1 MFDSNA
7 GTGMRLGG
15 TLLIWVMMA
24 IMITPMARS
33 PHIFNLIGVMIIAGV
48 GLISTLAIWDQLG
61 FLQGDTDRSESYSKR
76 KNENRDA
83 EAALLLL
90 QMLSP
95 EERDTIRNRLMD
107 NMRSD
112 GEIPGI
118 DESTEML
125 DRR

>member
-1 MFDSNA
+1 MFDDNA
-7 GTGMRLGG
+7 RTGMRLGG

-33 PHIFNLIGVMIIAGV
+33 PHIFNLLAVTIIAGV

-61 FLQGDTDRSESYSKR
+61 FLQGDTDSSKSYSKR

-107 NMRSD
+107 NMRND

-118 DESTEML
+118 DENTEML

>member
-1 MFDSNA
+1 MFGENIQA
-7 GTGMRLGG
+7 GMRLGG

-24 IMITPMARS
+24 IMITPMAS
-33 PHIFNLIGVMIIAGV
+33 NPHIFNLIAIVFISIV
-48 GLISTLAIWDQLG
+48 GLVSTLAIWEQLA
-61 FLQGDTDRSESYSKR
+61 FLNGSTGSSSSHAKR

-107 NMRSD
+107 NMRND

-118 DESTEML
+118 ENNTKMI
-125 DRR
+125 DRY